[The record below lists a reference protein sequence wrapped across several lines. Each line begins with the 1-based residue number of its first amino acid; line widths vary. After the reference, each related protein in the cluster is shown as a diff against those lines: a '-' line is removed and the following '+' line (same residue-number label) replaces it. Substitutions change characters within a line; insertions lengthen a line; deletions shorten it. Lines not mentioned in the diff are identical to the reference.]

1 MGLATVIGSV
11 MHEKVL
17 KFTSFKGFLEGP
29 ILSSNFYKWLLRGW
43 QSWKSKVT
51 KDYQKSHQ
59 WMTNFNSWF
68 FITVGFEKAYEVF
81 ERKVTE
87 I

>member
-11 MHEKVL
+11 MPEKVL

-29 ILSSNFYKWLLRGW
+29 VLSSNFYKWLLRGW

-51 KDYQKSHQ
+51 KDYQKSYQ
-59 WMTNFNSWF
+59 WITHFNSWL
-68 FITVGFEKAYEVF
+68 FITVDFKKACELF